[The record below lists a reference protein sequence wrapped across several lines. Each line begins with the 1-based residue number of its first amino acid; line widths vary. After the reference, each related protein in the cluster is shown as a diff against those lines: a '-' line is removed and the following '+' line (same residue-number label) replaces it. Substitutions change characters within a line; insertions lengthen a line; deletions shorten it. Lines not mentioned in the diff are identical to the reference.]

1 MKQRG
6 FSLLELMIAVAVIGI
21 LAAIAIPSYSKY
33 VKRTRQEDAKVCA
46 ATILTAETE
55 YFTEYKSYT
64 TSIGAIGGNAES
76 VEVDCIGN
84 NSFVGYYTFSA
95 AIDTGVLTIS
105 ANRDP
110 SKTDYNT
117 YTINSDGGKSA
128 NWNDRD

>member
-21 LAAIAIPSYSKY
+21 LAAIAIPNYTDH
-33 VKRTRQEDAKVCA
+33 VIRTRQEDAKVCA

-64 TSIGAIGGNAES
+64 ASIGNIGSGAD
-76 VEVDCIGN
+76 VEVECIGN
-84 NSFVGYYTFSA
+84 NSFDGYYTFSA
-95 AIDTGVLTIS
+95 AVASNVLTIT
-105 ANRDP
+105 ANAQDG
-110 SKTDYNT
+110 DYNT
-117 YTINSDGGKSA
+117 YTINSDGGKSS